1 MGQDSVTG
9 VFQTGSDMVSLNV
22 VPFGKSTAFVGA
34 YEAIKNA
41 AVCRPRKPGGGSSS
55 SNIDSDNDP
64 YTRTPVQVT
73 GKW

>member
-1 MGQDSVTG
+1 MCRRSVAG
-9 VFQTGSDMVSLNV
+9 VFQTHSDMVSLNV

-41 AVCRPRKPGGGSSS
+41 AVCRPRKPGGGGSSS

-64 YTRTPVQVT
+64 YTRT
-73 GKW
+73 GYR